1 MTSQASPCTQCG
13 APVEADDTF
22 CIRCGTR
29 VVAKCPEC
37 GQDVERTDAFCP
49 NCGHHLETSP
59 PPTPTAPPARAVEEV
74 RTVPVETTVPPARK
88 GPVLGVSIAGLLGAI
103 AVGVSSILVW
113 FNTASGKAEALDIPA
128 EILGSSN
135 FGAISGFELGLILIG
150 LGVVGLGVSFQ
161 ASARPLRRFIGVAA
175 LVVVGLFVFQVNKGI
190 GETQLA
196 GDPALFDVLGI
207 GVYVALAGGL
217 LLALDPGGR
226 RPDRSETAAGS

>member
-1 MTSQASPCTQCG
+1 MTPQAATCAQCG

-49 NCGHHLETSP
+49 NCGHHLETTP
-59 PPTPTAPPARAVEEV
+59 APTPTAPPARAVEEV
-74 RTVPVETTVPPARK
+74 QTVPVEALPADRK
-88 GPVLGVSIAGLLGAI
+88 GPVLGVSIAGVLGAI

-113 FNTASGKAEALDIPA
+113 FKTASGKAEALDIPA

-161 ASARPLRRFIGVAA
+161 ASARLLRRFIGVAT

-196 GDPALFDVLGI
+196 GDPALFDVLGV

-217 LLALDPGGR
+217 LLALDPGVR
-226 RPDRSETAAGS
+226 RPEVSETAA